1 MRKLAVAL
9 SFLLLSSQAFALD
22 VAGVNVAP
30 TVSVGQKTLSLNGA
44 GIRKA
49 YVFVKVY
56 VGSLYTE
63 RKVTTP
69 AQLLADPGDKLIR
82 MSFVMKKVEKE
93 KIVGAFSEGFS
104 NNSPAVA
111 GTADAKAFLSW
122 FTSDFMA
129 GDTVDISVAADGTVS
144 ASHNGKAL
152 GTMRNPALARAIVLL
167 WFGEKPA
174 DEDLKKGMLGQ
185 G

>member
-9 SFLLLSSQAFALD
+9 SFLLLSSQSFALD

-30 TVSVGQKTLSLNGA
+30 TVSARQKTLTLNGA
-44 GIRKA
+44 GIRKKL
-49 YVFVKVY
+49 FIKVY

-69 AQLLADPGDKLIR
+69 AQLLADPGEKLIR
-82 MSFVMKKVEKE
+82 MNFVHKKVEKE
-93 KIVGAFSEGFS
+93 KIVDAFAEGLA
-104 NNSPAVA
+104 NNSPGVA
-111 GTADAKAFLSW
+111 ASTEAKAFLSW
-122 FTSDFMA
+122 FTADFVA
-129 GDTVDISVAADGTVS
+129 GDSVDISLSPDGAVA

-152 GTMRNPALARAIVLL
+152 GTVRSPALVQGVLL
-167 WFGEKPA
+167 IWFGEKPA
-174 DEDLKKGMLGQ
+174 DGGLKKGMLGN

>member
-1 MRKLAVAL
+1 MRRLAVAL
-9 SFLLLSSQAFALD
+9 SFLLLSSHALALD

-30 TVSVGQKTLSLNGA
+30 AVSVHRKSLTLNGS
-44 GIRKA
+44 GIRKKL
-49 YVFVKVY
+49 FIKVY

-69 AQLLADPGDKLIR
+69 AQLLADPGEKLIR
-82 MSFVMKKVEKE
+82 MSFVHKKVEKE
-93 KIVGAFSEGFS
+93 KIVEAFTEGLA

-111 GTADAKAFLSW
+111 RSAEAKAFLSW
-122 FTSDFMA
+122 FTSDFVA
-129 GDTVDISVAADGTVS
+129 GDTVDISLSPDGTMA

-152 GTMRNPALARAIVLL
+152 GTVRSPALVRGVLL
-167 WFGEKPA
+167 IWFGEKPA
-174 DEDLKKGMLGQ
+174 DGGLKKGMLGN

>member
-9 SFLLLSSQAFALD
+9 SFLLMSSQAFALE

-30 TVSVGQKTLSLNGA
+30 TVSAHQKTLTLNGA

-49 YVFVKVY
+49 YTFVKVY

-63 RKVTTP
+63 RKATTT
-69 AQLLADPGDKLIR
+69 AQLVADTGEKLVR
-82 MSFVMKKVEKE
+82 MNFVYKKVDKGD
-93 KIVGAFSEGFS
+93 IVKVFAEGLA

-111 GTADAKAFLSW
+111 RSAEAKAFLSW
-122 FTSDFMA
+122 FTADFLA
-129 GDTVDISVAADGTVS
+129 GDTVDISLSTDGTVA

-152 GTMRNPALARAIVLL
+152 GTVRSPELAQGVLL
-167 WFGEKPA
+167 IWFGEKPA
-174 DEDLKKGMLGQ
+174 DDGLKKGMLGQ

>member
-1 MRKLAVAL
+1 MRRLAVAL
-9 SFLLLSSQAFALD
+9 SFLLLSSHALALD

-30 TVSVGQKTLSLNGA
+30 AVSVHRKSLTLNGS
-44 GIRKA
+44 GIRKKL
-49 YVFVKVY
+49 FIKVY

-69 AQLLADPGDKLIR
+69 AQLLADPGEKLIR
-82 MSFVMKKVEKE
+82 MSFVHKKVEKE
-93 KIVGAFSEGFS
+93 KIVEAFTEGLA

-111 GTADAKAFLSW
+111 RSAEAKAFLSW
-122 FTSDFMA
+122 FTSDFVA
-129 GDTVDISVAADGTVS
+129 GDTVDISLSPDGTMA

-152 GTMRNPALARAIVLL
+152 GTVRSPALVQGVLL
-167 WFGEKPA
+167 IWFGEKPA
-174 DEDLKKGMLGQ
+174 DGGLKKGMLGN

>member
-9 SFLLLSSQAFALD
+9 SFLLLSSQAFALE

-30 TVSVGQKTLSLNGA
+30 TVSAHQKTLTLNGA
-44 GIRKA
+44 GIRKRL
-49 YVFVKVY
+49 FVKVY

-63 RKVTTP
+63 RKVTTT
-69 AQLLADPGDKLIR
+69 AQLVADPGGKLVR
-82 MSFVMKKVEKE
+82 MNFVYKKVEKE
-93 KIVGAFSEGFS
+93 KIVDAFAEGLA

-111 GTADAKAFLSW
+111 RSVEAKAFLSW
-122 FTSDFMA
+122 FTADFLA
-129 GDTVDISVAADGTVS
+129 GDTVDISLSPDGTVA

-152 GTMRNPALARAIVLL
+152 GTVRSPALAQGVLL
-167 WFGEKPA
+167 IWFGEKPA
-174 DEDLKKGMLGQ
+174 DDGLKKGMLGQ

>member
-30 TVSVGQKTLSLNGA
+30 TVSARQKTLTLNGA
-44 GIRKA
+44 GVRKKL
-49 YVFVKVY
+49 FVKVY

-69 AQLLADPGDKLIR
+69 AQLLADPGEKLIR
-82 MSFVMKKVEKE
+82 MSFVYKKVEKE
-93 KIVGAFSEGFS
+93 KIVEVFAEGLA
-104 NNSPAVA
+104 NNSPGVA
-111 GTADAKAFLSW
+111 TSAEAKAFLSW
-122 FTSDFMA
+122 FTADFMG
-129 GDTVDISVAADGTVS
+129 GDTVDISLSPDGTVA

-152 GTMRNPALARAIVLL
+152 GTVRSPALVQGVLL
-167 WFGEKPA
+167 IWFGEKPA
-174 DEDLKKGMLGQ
+174 DAGLKKGMLGQ